1 MHRVPMIFP
10 ILFRMC
16 ALNLRLFNSFWI
28 ALLPPLFLHKSVC
41 SEILG
46 TKRVANSDRLPRRI
60 PQ

>member
-10 ILFRMC
+10 ILIRMC

-28 ALLPPLFLHKSVC
+28 ALLPP
-41 SEILG
+41 
-46 TKRVANSDRLPRRI
+46 RVSACVVVIGI